1 MNLFG
6 VVLYAGLGA
15 LIGGLA
21 WVVASAQAGRAN
33 RKDDRAWSPIQIGF
47 VAVVTA
53 YFGLVAARS
62 DDAKQL
68 VAIALFSL
76 PLLVILLVDWW
87 TRFIYTNVIVVG
99 IVAGLAVAAVD
110 GFSSLLHALAGLAG
124 GAALFLAFFV
134 LAAVIYRNLKVV
146 PFGLGDV
153 YLAGMIGAMV
163 GGFFAAVGTLFYGIL
178 LAGVMAGAL
187 LLTKR
192 AGRRDPVPYGPY
204 LCAGAFIALA
214 LQVW

>member
-1 MNLFG
+1 MNVLG

-21 WVVASAQAGRAN
+21 WVVASAQAGLAN
-33 RKDDRAWSPIQIGF
+33 RKDDRGWSPTQVGF
-47 VAVVTA
+47 VAVVAA

-62 DDAKQL
+62 DETKQL
-68 VAIALFSL
+68 VAIAVFAL

-87 TRFIYTNVIVVG
+87 TRFIYTNVILVG
-99 IVAGLAVAAVD
+99 IVAGLAVAAAD
-110 GFSSLLHALAGLAG
+110 GLSSLLHALAGLAG
-124 GAALFLAFFV
+124 GAALFLAFFL

-163 GGFFAAVGTLFYGIL
+163 GGFLAAVGTLFYGIL
-178 LAGVMAGAL
+178 LAGVAAGL
-187 LLTKR
+187 LLVTKR
-192 AGRRDPVPYGPY
+192 AKRRDPVPYGPY
-204 LCAGAFIALA
+204 LCVGAFIALA

>member
-1 MNLFG
+1 MNLLG
-6 VVLYAGLGA
+6 VGLYAGLGA

-21 WVVASAQAGRAN
+21 WVVASAQAGRHS
-33 RKDDRAWSPIQIGF
+33 RRAESRQSLARVGF
-47 VAVVTA
+47 VAVVAA

-68 VAIALFSL
+68 VAIAVFTL

-87 TRFIYTNVIVVG
+87 TRFIYTNVIAVG
-99 IVAGLAVAAVD
+99 IVAGLAVAALD
-110 GFSSLLHALAGLAG
+110 GFSSLLHAVAGLAG
-124 GAALFLAFFV
+124 GAGLFLAFFL

-163 GGFFAAVGTLFYGIL
+163 GGFLAAVGTLFYGIL
-178 LAGVMAGAL
+178 LAGVMAGL
-187 LLTKR
+187 LLVTRK

-214 LQVW
+214 MQVW